1 MKQITYRSFTEAK
14 KFVQKIGIKSQTQW
28 RKYDK
33 TKIPKDIPND
43 VAKFYKKQGTWKGW
57 GDFLGTGFVAN
68 QNRVHRPFTKA
79 RNYVH
84 TLQLENRR
92 EWIEY
97 CKTGKKPKDIPAA
110 AGNVYK
116 KEWKGWP
123 DFLGYDSTGKRKF
136 RSFVDAKKFVQKI
149 GIKSQT
155 QWRKYDKTKIPKDIP
170 NDLSRVYKKEWNGWG
185 DFLGTGT
192 LSPIQIANKKPPF
205 NEARKYARSLKF
217 TNLADWTKHCKSGK
231 KPNNIPAAADKLYR
245 KEWKGWGDFLGTGTV
260 ANQKRQYL
268 PIKEAKIEARKWRK
282 KLDIKNEEEW
292 KEACRAGKIPDNLPA
307 DLWNQ
312 YGKKKKR

>member
-1 MKQITYRSFTEAK
+1 
-14 KFVQKIGIKSQTQW
+14 
-28 RKYDK
+28 
-33 TKIPKDIPND
+33 
-43 VAKFYKKQGTWKGW
+43 
-57 GDFLGTGFVAN
+57 
-68 QNRVHRPFTKA
+68 
-79 RNYVH
+79 
-84 TLQLENRR
+84 
-92 EWIEY
+92 
-97 CKTGKKPKDIPAA
+97 
-110 AGNVYK
+110 
-116 KEWKGWP
+116 
-123 DFLGYDSTGKRKF
+123 
-136 RSFVDAKKFVQKI
+136 
-149 GIKSQT
+149 
-155 QWRKYDKTKIPKDIP
+155 RKYDKTKIPKDIP